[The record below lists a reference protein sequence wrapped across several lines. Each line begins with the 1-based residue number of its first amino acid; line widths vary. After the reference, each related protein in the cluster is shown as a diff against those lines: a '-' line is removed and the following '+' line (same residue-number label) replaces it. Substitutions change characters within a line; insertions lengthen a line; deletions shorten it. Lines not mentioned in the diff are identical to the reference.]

1 MERFVARE
9 RELTRLEKMYE
20 SPSFEMAV
28 IYGRRRVG
36 KTALIKKFI
45 KDKPAIYIQGIEA
58 TKELNLHYLS
68 DAIMNFANPQ
78 RFATNTSFG
87 DFRDAFAAVENIA
100 NQHKKKLIFVMDEFP
115 YFAES
120 APEVSSLLQYT
131 IDHIYKECNNVM
143 LILCGSSMS
152 FMEHQVLG
160 YKSPLYGRRTG
171 QFKIRPFNIFDTKKM
186 LPEVNNE
193 DLLAYYGITGGVPQ
207 YLAFVNQK
215 LSVAENIQK
224 LFLDLNAPLQNETN
238 ILLQEELRK
247 PATYYSILVAIA
259 NGETKA
265 NKIYQAIGLKSSSQL
280 SPYLN
285 KLMELEIIERKAPIL
300 EKNKKKSIYVI
311 KDEMFK
317 FWFKFISGQQDQ
329 IALGRTK
336 AVLKAIMQELPRFLG
351 PVFERAS
358 VDWMWREE
366 PLAIEPRE
374 IKSWWGYNPLLK
386 RQEEVDVVAVNFD
399 NSKAMVGECKWKSA
413 TKLTSEMLTTLQQ
426 RAVLLSQAINV
437 NVVTLYFFAKEAK
450 EDFIQEATRRG
461 IKVIQFDN
469 FFTKKS

>member
-1 MERFVARE
+1 MMEKFVARE
-9 RELTRLEKMYE
+9 RELKNLEEMYD
-20 SPSFEMAV
+20 SSKFEMAV

-36 KTALIKKFI
+36 KTALIKEFI

-58 TKELNLHYLS
+58 TKELNLQYLS
-68 DAIMNFANPQ
+68 DAIMDFANPIQ
-78 RFATNTSFG
+78 IPTSFSFR
-87 DFRDAFAAVENIA
+87 DFKDAFAAVENIA
-100 NQHKKKLIFVMDEFP
+100 NQQNKKIIFVMDEFP

-120 APEVSSLLQYT
+120 APEISSLLQYA
-131 IDHIYKECNNVM
+131 IDHIYKEYNNIM

-186 LPEVNNE
+186 LPQVNDE

-207 YLAFVNQK
+207 YLSFIDQK

-224 LFLDLNAPLQNETN
+224 LFLKQNAPLQNETN

-259 NGETKA
+259 NGDSKA

-280 SPYLN
+280 SPYLS

-300 EKNKKKSIYVI
+300 EKNKKRSIYVI

-317 FWFKFISGQQDQ
+317 FWFKFISGEQDQ

-336 AVLKAIMQELPRFLG
+336 AVLEAIMHELPRFLG
-351 PVFERAS
+351 PIFEQAS
-358 VDWMWREE
+358 IEWMWKEE
-366 PLAIEPRE
+366 NLAFDPRE
-374 IKSWWGYNPLLK
+374 IKNWWGYNPLLK
-386 RQEEVDVVAVNFD
+386 RQEEVDLVAVNFD
-399 NSKAMVGECKWKSA
+399 NSEAMIGECKWKSA
-413 TKLTSEMLTTLQQ
+413 KKLTSEMLTTLQR
-426 RAVLLSQAINV
+426 RADLVAQDVKV
-437 NVVTLYFFAKEAK
+437 NVVGLYFFAKEADA
-450 EDFIQEATRRG
+450 DFLNAASKRG
-461 IKVIQFDN
+461 IKVIEYSS
-469 FFTKKS
+469 FFK